1 MKKLLTILALAISA
15 MTMIAQERYGKLYY
29 IVVRNQGS
37 YSASVVHHEKYKKLQ
52 SIAIP
57 DYITYKGNTAPVIDI
72 SEFAFHK
79 CFSLTS
85 ITIPNSVTEI
95 GDNAFYDCSALT
107 SITIPRNVT
116 TIGMQAFSN
125 CSSLTS
131 ITIPRNVTTI
141 GERAFFNCSSLTN
154 IVVEE
159 GNTHYDSRNHCNA
172 IIETATNALI
182 IGCPNTI
189 IPNSVTEINE
199 LAFFGCDALTSITI
213 PHSVTT
219 IQYRAFEACTSL
231 KTIIFDGTM
240 EEWQAVEKGNLWH
253 FRTPATHVQC
263 TDGNVKLEV
272 INE

>member
-1 MKKLLTILALAISA
+1 MKKILTILALAISA
-15 MTMIAQERYGKLYY
+15 MTMMAQERYGKLYY

-172 IIETATNALI
+172 IIETATNTLI
-182 IGCPNTI
+182 IGCQNTI
-189 IPNSVTEINE
+189 VPNSIISIGERAFCNCKSMTSITLPQSVKNIGHHAFHNCSSLKTITIPNSVIAIGE
-199 LAFFGCDALTSITI
+199 
-213 PHSVTT
+213 
-219 IQYRAFEACTSL
+219 RAFLEHT
-231 KTIIFDGTM
+231 
-240 EEWQAVEKGNLWH
+240 
-253 FRTPATHVQC
+253 
-263 TDGNVKLEV
+263 EV
-272 INE
+272 IRE